1 MALNEAEGHWHQL
14 VGAAK
19 KRWARLTD
27 DDIAECEG
35 NRDVLVG
42 KLQQLYGV
50 SIQDAE
56 REIEEMES
64 RIKQASEGGQ
74 RHYGGDE

>member
-1 MALNEAEGHWHQL
+1 MTLNEVEGHWHQL

-27 DDIAECEG
+27 DDVAECEG
-35 NRDVLVG
+35 NRNVLIS
-42 KLQQLYGV
+42 KLQQLYEV
-50 SIQDAE
+50 STQDAE

-64 RIKQASEGGQ
+64 RIKQVSEGGR